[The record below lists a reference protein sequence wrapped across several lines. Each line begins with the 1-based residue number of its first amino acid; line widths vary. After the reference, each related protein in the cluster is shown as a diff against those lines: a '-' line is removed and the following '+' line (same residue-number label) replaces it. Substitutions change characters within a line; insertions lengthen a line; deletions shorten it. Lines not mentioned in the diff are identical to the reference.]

1 MGYKHKAL
9 SLSKRLSNIF
19 GVSVKVRGEEVERAL
34 TLMHGSEEAVKIA
47 IPYANKI
54 AKSIG
59 LKSSVAVQAEAPH
72 KKLVRIFSKAISK
85 HQGDIECVPDIGRFR
100 ILIEKPEDI
109 LALRK
114 LFLGQNPTFNN
125 RQGELLDSHPANN
138 IALRE
143 FEDFYWRPSST
154 GRVGIHLTLDV
165 KVQGTGTVPVEI
177 QIMHKDMVKTEDFT
191 RDNYE
196 SAQLIRRRAMLEHR
210 EPNAAEMEAI
220 ENYDTSSQKRYAA
233 DCVRLGLLDLRRPD
247 LCSAP
252 AKRDI
257 LQLVA

>member
-1 MGYKHKAL
+1 MGYKHKAS
-9 SLSKRLSNIF
+9 SLSKRLSHIF
-19 GVSVKVRGEEVERAL
+19 DVTVKVTGEEVERAL
-34 TLMHGSEEAVKIA
+34 ALMHGSEEAVEIA

-72 KKLVRIFSKAISK
+72 KKLLRIFSKAISK
-85 HQGDIECVPDIGRFR
+85 HKGDIGCVPDIGRFR
-100 ILIEKPEDI
+100 ILVEKPEDI
-109 LALRK
+109 LAIRK
-114 LFLGQNPTFNN
+114 LFLGQNPTFHD
-125 RQGELLDSHPANN
+125 RQGELLDSHPTNN
-138 IALRE
+138 ITIRE

-165 KVQGTGTVPVEI
+165 KVQGRGIVPVEI

-196 SAQLIRRRAMLEHR
+196 SAQLIRRQAMLENR
-210 EPNAAEMEAI
+210 EPTAEELEAI
-220 ENYDTSSQKRYAA
+220 EGYDASSRQRYAA
-233 DCVRLGLLDLRRPD
+233 DCVRLDLLDLRRPD

-252 AKRDI
+252 AKRAV
-257 LQLVA
+257 LKLVA